1 MKTTLSF
8 PTNIPFA
15 AWRTLVALAIFGT
28 MPVISQSQSPITSG
42 LAGYWSGNGNANDS
56 SVNANN
62 GSFSGTYASGQ
73 SGQEAFQVNGANSY
87 VSIPAIS
94 AYNFS
99 SAFSVGLWFYGS
111 PANGSVFLGQDNG
124 GGTQNKW
131 FVDYGYFTSGSFDF
145 HENGSTYGFLSSD
158 AASPAS
164 ATWNNLAVVKDGSL
178 YSFYLNGS
186 GIGSQTLSGTF
197 PQQTAPFTIG
207 YAEPGLG
214 YNGLIDD
221 VALYNRA
228 LVRVRSAGT
237 RCNP

>member
-1 MKTTLSF
+1 M
-8 PTNIPFA
+8 
-15 AWRTLVALAIFGT
+15 
-28 MPVISQSQSPITSG
+28 
-42 LAGYWSGNGNANDS
+42 
-56 SVNANN
+56 
-62 GSFSGTYASGQ
+62 
-73 SGQEAFQVNGANSY
+73 
-87 VSIPAIS
+87 
-94 AYNFS
+94 
-99 SAFSVGLWFYGS
+99 
-111 PANGSVFLGQDNG
+111 FLGQDNG

-197 PQQTAPFTIG
+197 PQPTAPFTIG

-228 LVRVRSAGT
+228 LSASEVQELAAT
-237 RCNP
+237 PEPSTLALSSLVAASLFACRRKLSK